1 MTDVICPY
9 CFARAAASALPYRCL
24 SRGGGSVSRA
34 CDPVRDEVWEA
45 FKGPA
50 IGAQAA
56 VRGPLFH
63 PRRGLRPRGGRVPCP
78 DCAVPTPTRVCKECH
93 SDFPSDYCD
102 QESRIIALV
111 GAVSVGKST
120 CVTVLMHELR
130 HRVGHTFRAAVAAMG
145 GDTQTRDRDLERDLY
160 DLGLMPD
167 PTTTAARALNDPL
180 LYRLSLP
187 GGRRGTGTRH
197 TALVFFDAAGEDL
210 SGIEAMNRYT
220 GYLAAADGIIL
231 LIDPLQLPSVREE
244 LSASGPLLP
253 FEPAPQQR
261 IAADVA
267 TQLRSHGRR
276 GSGGRLHT
284 PLAVALTKTDMVRPL
299 LPAHSP
305 LHANARHDD
314 GVLHESDRLAVH
326 EEVRSLLIGWDGGEL
341 CRRLDRDFSRVSY
354 FGFSALG
361 APPPAGAPDKAPP
374 GGPQPVRIEDPLL
387 WLLAEQGLLPVRR
400 TNRRTRGVAE

>member
-1 MTDVICPY
+1 MPNVICPY
-9 CFARAAASALPYRCL
+9 CFARDAASALPYRCL
-24 SRGGGSVSRA
+24 SRGGGSLSRA

-45 FKGPA
+45 FKGSA
-50 IGAQAA
+50 IGPQAA
-56 VRGPLFH
+56 VRGPVFF
-63 PRRGLRPRGGRVPCP
+63 PRRGLRAPGNRVPCP
-78 DCAVPTPTRVCKECH
+78 TCEVPTPTRVCKECH
-93 SDFPSDYCD
+93 SDLPSDYCD

-111 GAVSVGKST
+111 GALSAGKST
-120 CVTVLMHELR
+120 FVTVLLHELR
-130 HRVGHTFRAAVAAMG
+130 HRVGHALQAAVAAMG
-145 GDTQTRDRDLERDLY
+145 GDTQARDRELERDLY

-187 GGRRGTGTRH
+187 AGRRGTGTRH

-231 LIDPLQLPSVREE
+231 LIDPLQLTSIREE
-244 LSASGPLLP
+244 LSPNEPALP
-253 FEPAPQQR
+253 FEAIPQQR

-276 GSGGRLHT
+276 GSGGRVRT
-284 PLAVALTKTDMVRPL
+284 PLAVALTKTDMLRPL
-299 LPAHSP
+299 LSTHSP
-305 LHANARHDD
+305 LLANARHQD
-314 GVLHESDRLAVH
+314 GVLQESDRLAVH
-326 EEVRSLLIGWDGGEL
+326 DEVRSLLTGWDGGEL

-361 APPPAGAPDKAPP
+361 TPPPADAPDKAPP

-387 WLLAEQGLLPVRR
+387 WLLAEKGLLPVRR
-400 TNRRTRGVAE
+400 ANRRARGVV